1 MTAIASRRRRRT
13 FAALLSGLVGAM
25 MLPAGLV
32 LAANSLL
39 RSTDGDS
46 VDAEQVIAVPSTP
59 AALLAVV
66 DANGF
71 VASLQMIA
79 LAPGGVGGTIVS
91 IPVGSSAIVASG
103 EPSHRVGDTYLTS
116 GLEGL
121 VTDVEGLLNISFT
134 ASAAVTES
142 ELATLLTGER
152 SVTVAFDRAVSTLG
166 TTGITELFP
175 VGEHTLSPA
184 QVAQVLA
191 ANQAGA
197 PESDRLPILKSLW
210 VGVAG
215 AGRNAVTS
223 TDSTALPADSSTTS
237 TAPTGTDYDAT
248 PLTIPAPITVKNF
261 LDQVLTGEVQVWQF
275 AANAVAK
282 GEKNPSGADM
292 YELDNAEVIM
302 VVASVAPSS
311 VSSLLASINVQID
324 STFADASITREAVLR
339 LAYLGVNIVLIRE
352 IIGTPLQETVVEYS
366 DDPVGVEVAGYSS
379 VFGPITPKQSSRQ
392 VEGVDARIVLGSD
405 FKNFIAGQPSGSG
418 LTTTTALPVDD
429 TGFDS

>member
-13 FAALLSGLVGAM
+13 LAALLSGLVGAM

-46 VDAEQVIAVPSTP
+46 VDAEQVITVPSTP

-103 EPSHRVGDTYLTS
+103 QPSHRVGDTYLTS

-142 ELATLLTGER
+142 ELASLLTGER
-152 SVTVAFDRAVSTLG
+152 NVTVAFDRAVSTLG

-215 AGRNAVTS
+215 VGRNAVTS
-223 TDSTALPADSSTTS
+223 TDSTTLPADSSTTS
-237 TAPTGTDYDAT
+237 LANSDSGTAS
-248 PLTIPAPITVKNF
+248 TIPAPISVKNF

-275 AANAVAK
+275 AANAVVE
-282 GEKNPSGADM
+282 GDKNPSGADM

-324 STFADASITREAVLR
+324 STFADAAITREAVLR

-379 VFGPITPKQSSRQ
+379 VFGPITPKQSSRR
-392 VEGVDARIVLGSD
+392 VEGIDARIVLGSD